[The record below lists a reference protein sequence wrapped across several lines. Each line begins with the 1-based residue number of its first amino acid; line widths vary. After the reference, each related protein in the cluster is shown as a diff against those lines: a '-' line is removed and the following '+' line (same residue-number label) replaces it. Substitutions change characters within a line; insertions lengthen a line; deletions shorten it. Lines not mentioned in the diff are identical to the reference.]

1 MAEGD
6 FKISQMTELPFNTDC
21 EFIADDP
28 DGGDYATNTHTISE
42 ISTTL
47 LNSFQYTQDLDTTDK
62 KIVGAVAELGLA
74 DGLGYIGRNHIQAGN
89 AFAWVKDIFRE
100 PNVEIE
106 IYSNNTTG
114 IRQIVIN
121 DNMLIVYFA
130 DSSFDYDVEAI
141 ARHGLV

>member
-6 FKISQMTELPFNTDC
+6 FKISQMTELPFNTGC

-28 DGGDYATNTHTISE
+28 DGGDYATKTHTLSE

-62 KIVGAVAELGLA
+62 KIVGAVAELVSEVGIILKA
-74 DGLGYIGRNHIQAGN
+74 HCEPEYGVIITNP
-89 AFAWVKDIFRE
+89 IFLDS
-100 PNVEIE
+100 NIEIE
-106 IYSNNTTG
+106 VYSDNTSG
-114 IRQIVIN
+114 ISRLFVQGNQLWI
-121 DNMLIVYFA
+121 MYA
-130 DSSFDYDVEAI
+130 DTSEAYDLEVI

>member
-28 DGGDYATNTHTISE
+28 DGGDYATKTHTISE

-62 KIVGAVAELGLA
+62 KIVGAVAELGTA
-74 DGLGYIGRNHIQAGN
+74 DGLGYIGRNHIQAGG

-130 DSSFDYDVEAI
+130 DSSFDYDVEVI

>member
-28 DGGDYATNTHTISE
+28 DGGDYATKTHTISE

-62 KIVGAVAELGLA
+62 KIVGAVVELVSEVGIILKA
-74 DGLGYIGRNHIQAGN
+74 HC
-89 AFAWVKDIFRE
+89 E
-100 PNVEIE
+100 PEYGVIITNPVFLDSNIEIE
-106 IYSNNTTG
+106 I
-114 IRQIVIN
+114 
-121 DNMLIVYFA
+121 
-130 DSSFDYDVEAI
+130 
-141 ARHGLV
+141 